1 MDSQTYLDLVRKM
14 YEHPKRYGFFTKDEI
29 SDALN
34 NYRNR
39 IELILERAENE
50 SRTKDAYLLSS
61 MRYVAKSV
69 HRQNYNLSLCETAY
83 IYSNFT
89 EELAIE
95 SPVEPWTYYE
105 TINDATTEKGI
116 LNLPPKV
123 ILDKLSP
130 AHKRLLFL
138 TMKCA
143 WEIDEELLSRCS
155 LSLGIPREYLFN
167 LIELTKR
174 RTERGWNKAEQ
185 MNIKLHALWIR
196 LRVLEFRLETCLL
209 NEEKEYILC
218 SLKRCRERYARL
230 LEKRCHRRS
239 AVSNES
245 ISQILG
251 VPKGSIDSG
260 LFYLRKHVDSG
271 RSLEDYRKLG

>member
-34 NYRNR
+34 HYRNR
-39 IELILERAENE
+39 IELIIDRAENE

-69 HRQNYNLSLCETAY
+69 HRQNFNLSLCETAY

-89 EELAIE
+89 EDLTIE
-95 SPVEPWTYYE
+95 SPVEPWMDYE
-105 TINDATTEKGI
+105 TTQDMATEKGI
-116 LNLPPKV
+116 LNLAPQV
-123 ILDKLSP
+123 ILDKLTP
-130 AHKRLLFL
+130 ARKRLLFL
-138 TMKCA
+138 ILKCA
-143 WEIDEELLSRCS
+143 WEIDEELLNRCS
-155 LSLGIPREYLFN
+155 LSLGIPKQYLFN

-174 RTERGWNKAEQ
+174 RTEGCWNKAEQ
-185 MNIKLHALWIR
+185 MNIKLNTLWIR

-218 SLKRCRERYARL
+218 SLRRCRARYTRL
-230 LEKRCHRRS
+230 LEKRSHRRS

-245 ISQILG
+245 ISEILG
-251 VPKGSIDSG
+251 VPKGSVDSG

-271 RSLEDYRKLG
+271 RSLEDYSKLG